1 MLMHESVC
9 DVGLKGKPKTVAI
22 MQPYLFPYLGY
33 YQLISRSDVFVVLDT
48 VQFIRR
54 GWMNRNRIL
63 VDGAEWRF
71 TIPVVRGSQADLIRD
86 KKFAPEAIQ
95 ALKSLKN
102 AISRAYREAQFT
114 PVVESLIDNLKDR
127 ILSRAEMDFTGAVT
141 DSITDTLSLMGI
153 NVQVIRASDLNCE
166 GAVGAENRIIEICTA
181 VGACKY
187 INMVNGANL
196 YNEENFNRRNL
207 SLDFLSPHLTHY
219 CQQSDNFIPNLS
231 ILDVIANIGPMR
243 ASDLVT
249 DPRLEI

>member
-1 MLMHESVC
+1 MLMHESAN
-9 DVGLKGKPKTVAI
+9 DVDLRDKSKTVAI
-22 MQPYLFPYLGY
+22 MQPYLFPYVGY

-54 GWMNRNRIL
+54 GWMNRNRIF

-71 TIPVVRGSQADLIRD
+71 TIPVVRGSQTDLIKD

-95 ALKSLKN
+95 ALKSLRN
-102 AISRAYREAQFT
+102 TISRAYRKSEFT
-114 PVVESLIDNLKDR
+114 PIVESLIDKLMDR
-127 ILSRAEMDFTGAVT
+127 ILSHDGMDFTGAVT
-141 DSITDTLSLMGI
+141 ESIIDTISLMEL

-207 SLDFLSPHLTHY
+207 SLDFLSPHLPHY